1 MHARSCKVRS
11 GGANAATAGGGRHYS
26 YVSTCTGV
34 VLLLI
39 GTCASGGA
47 AAAES
52 LSSSS
57 PRLLAFAQRRLH
69 VPVRTSRSSPGPVG
83 FADSFGLHANSRKP
97 PRRRGWIQA
106 RTLREE
112 GADSNHAVDASST
125 DNIDE
130 CDQSTRHARIVGP
143 VSAAMAVLT
152 TALPSFAI
160 PTASEGATASSSLH
174 VSAITAAVE
183 GTYESSLAA
192 FFPSSLPVSTL
203 SEKVLA
209 ILRQRQFTSS
219 NMELLTSLCS
229 DENNEAPNTL
239 VSEIRS
245 KMGEG
250 LGPTRRLGALAG
262 LPVYAKSSLDLVLN
276 RDNLTKRTKI
286 LIVYGPH
293 VGIGSS
299 DGIVGK
305 KGSGACGSVLG
316 AYTEIL
322 QQRELE
328 RLAAEGKIS
337 TPRPRN
343 SDADDDVL
351 SLVDTP
357 GPRRDTLREVQ
368 QDYIV
373 QELQKRLTAE
383 DFANPDQNV
392 AVGRV
397 MEAIYKKIDDLLRTE
412 LDDAIKRNSLW
423 DKGIDG
429 SLEIVFLGGIVV
441 RGEAKG
447 SEDLFKPLAFDSIAM
462 SYDRASKIE
471 RSNLLP
477 MLLDTTTKSEGLLT
491 GRENVQFAPKTS
503 TKDLNTSAM
512 ETVAPPEGSVS
523 TSGLS
528 VSICSPILA
537 YSTFHEFTFA
547 SLCTPLSL

>member
-11 GGANAATAGGGRHYS
+11 GGANAAATAGGGRHYS
-26 YVSTCTGV
+26 YVSTGL

-47 AAAES
+47 AAAG
-52 LSSSS
+52 SSSS
-57 PRLLAFAQRRLH
+57 STQLLAFAQRRMH
-69 VPVRTSRSSPGPVG
+69 VPVRTSSSTPGPVG
-83 FADSFGLHANSRKP
+83 FEDSIGLHANSRKP
-97 PRRRGWIQA
+97 PLRRGWIHVQA

-125 DNIDE
+125 DNNDE

-174 VSAITAAVE
+174 VSAMPAAVE

-322 QQRELE
+322 QKRELE

-337 TPRPRN
+337 TPRSRN

-397 MEAIYKKIDDLLRTE
+397 MDAIYIMIDDLLRTE
-412 LDDAIKRNSLW
+412 LDAAIKRNALW
-423 DKGIDG
+423 DKEIEG
-429 SLEIVFLGGIVV
+429 SLEIIFLGGIIV
-441 RGEAKG
+441 RGEIKG

-462 SYDRASKIE
+462 NYNQASKIE

-477 MLLDTTTKSEGLLT
+477 MLLDTTKKSEGSLMRL
-491 GRENVQFAPKTS
+491 ESQFTPKTS
-503 TKDLNTSAM
+503 TKDLNTSSM
-512 ETVAPPEGSVS
+512 ESVAPSKGSVS

-528 VSICSPILA
+528 VSVCSPILA
-537 YSTFHEFTFA
+537 YSTFHELTFA